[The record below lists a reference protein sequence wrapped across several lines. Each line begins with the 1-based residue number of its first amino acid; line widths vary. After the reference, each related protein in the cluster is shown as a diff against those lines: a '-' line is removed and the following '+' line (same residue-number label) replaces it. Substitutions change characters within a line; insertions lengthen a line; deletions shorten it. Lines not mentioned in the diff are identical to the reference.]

1 MFSIHHIHDSSRW
14 DVLSDM
20 YKEIVISNI
29 SSIDQEALGCNYE
42 QAQCDQAII
51 LQKHLLYAKH
61 FVFFLRESLRACT
74 QS

>member
-1 MFSIHHIHDSSRW
+1 
-14 DVLSDM
+14 M

-29 SSIDQEALGCNYE
+29 SSIDQEALVCNYK